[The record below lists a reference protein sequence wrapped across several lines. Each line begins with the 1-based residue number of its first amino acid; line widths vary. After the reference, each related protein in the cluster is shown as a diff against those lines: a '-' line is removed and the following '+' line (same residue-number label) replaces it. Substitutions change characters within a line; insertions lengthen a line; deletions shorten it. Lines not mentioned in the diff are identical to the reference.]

1 MNKDKLYH
9 QIALACLKTL
19 REGQGG
25 ETEDHIQA
33 LYQSIDDAFEQQ
45 AHLLM
50 VELAD
55 AKQRLHTI
63 AHLDDQ
69 HTLEDARVIAGGD
82 TTSH

>member
-1 MNKDKLYH
+1 MNKDQLYH

-19 REGQGG
+19 RQGQGAAA
-25 ETEDHIQA
+25 EDQIQA

-45 AHLLM
+45 THLLM

-63 AHLDDQ
+63 ATLDPQ
-69 HTLEDARVIAGGD
+69 HTLTDAQLIAQD
-82 TTSH
+82 DSTAH